1 MPEDITPL
9 DFVAKNADLVGYS
22 FVRTE
27 ADVRDLQALL
37 QQRGAQDVGIILKIE
52 TRPAFE
58 QLPALL
64 LTAMRSKNA
73 GVMIAR
79 RDWRSTADLSDSLRC
94 KNR

>member
-52 TRPAFE
+52 TP
-58 QLPALL
+58 P
-64 LTAMRSKNA
+64 
-73 GVMIAR
+73 GI
-79 RDWRSTADLSDSLRC
+79 
-94 KNR
+94 